1 MLYDHIVTGGRPRS
15 HVVRP
20 YRNWWTSTDV
30 MLYVHRD
37 SDYVHCVMLHVH
49 IVTGGRP
56 WPHVVRSY
64 RNRWTSTDVMLYVHR
79 ETDGRP
85 LM

>member
-1 MLYDHIVTGGRPRS
+1 
-15 HVVRP
+15 
-20 YRNWWTSTDV
+20 

-37 SDYVHCVMLHVH
+37 SDLGPLIDDVH

-64 RNRWTSTDVMLYVHR
+64 RNRWTSTYVMLYAHR